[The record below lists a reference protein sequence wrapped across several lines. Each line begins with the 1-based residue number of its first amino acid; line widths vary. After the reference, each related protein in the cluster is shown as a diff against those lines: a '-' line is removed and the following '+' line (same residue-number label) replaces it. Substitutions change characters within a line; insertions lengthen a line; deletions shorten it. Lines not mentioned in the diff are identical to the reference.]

1 MEKSDLSKG
10 PMICEPMD
18 RRDTAQYVQHGQRRA
33 VAGKLWLAASTLV
46 AGWHL
51 HRFACKPSMHMP
63 PQSPI
68 PHTDNIEWSS
78 CGDNY
83 ECGRLL
89 VPLDYHNESLGHA
102 DLAVGRYLAK
112 NKTSRLGSLFINP
125 GGPGGSGMSFLY
137 RAGPALATLLDDRYD
152 IVSWDPRGI
161 NGTTPGVDCF
171 ASQTDQD
178 IAFSHT
184 YQDVGFEARNLSD
197 PVDRAVYAQQVRK
210 ADAENAV
217 IAQLCLNRTGEG
229 LRHVGTATVVRDLEL
244 LSRVIE
250 GPEKLVNFWG
260 FSYGTVVGEVVSPRS
275 GLDNIFLTL
284 SSERY
289 FVNMFPERVGNVTID
304 GVVDPILWATT
315 GAYEWGKWDLVDTER
330 AYTNFLDACAEAG
343 PERCALNTNERS
355 TAPAI
360 RKAVEKFIDDLY
372 ERPLPV
378 PHGEQP
384 YILTSGMV
392 RNLLFINMYRPR
404 GWPALAEQIAA
415 GINGDGAPIT
425 NAVLNT
431 IERNSTKKAQ
441 TAMAIEAVTCVDGPE
456 LYDVDPHKAVEAIIE
471 ENVQTYGQ
479 VSTHFAGVEVSMCHH
494 WKTREAE
501 RFVGP
506 FNHTTLANDILVIGN
521 TADPITPVVN
531 ARTVNR
537 LLPQSRLIVQDGSGH
552 CSLAMASTCTA
563 KAIRGYFLDGVLPP
577 NGIVC
582 DTIERLF
589 PEKSAPAE
597 AKAWL
602 NSEASFSEAD
612 TRLAEVVRDLG
623 MAMEPFV
630 GLHKKPK
637 SLL

>member
-1 MEKSDLSKG
+1 MEKNEIFKG
-10 PMICEPMD
+10 PMICEPLD
-18 RRDTAQYVQHGQRRA
+18 RRDTTQHVQHGQRR
-33 VAGKLWLAASTLV
+33 VITGKLWLAASALV

-51 HRFACKPSMHMP
+51 HRLACKSSIHTA
-63 PQSPI
+63 PI
-68 PHTDNIEWSS
+68 PHTDKIEWSS

-89 VPLDYHNESLGHA
+89 VPLDYQDESLGHA
-102 DLAVGRYLAK
+102 DLSVGRYLAK
-112 NKTSRLGSLFINP
+112 NKTSRLGSLFVNP

-217 IAQLCLNRTGEG
+217 IAQLCLNRTGEA

-260 FSYGTVVGEVVSPRS
+260 FSYGTVVGS
-275 GLDNIFLTL
+275 
-284 SSERY
+284 Y

-304 GVVDPILWATT
+304 GVVDPTLWAETVNNQKP
-315 GAYEWGKWDLVDTER
+315 GDLVDTER
-330 AYTNFLDACAEAG
+330 AYTNFLNACFEVG
-343 PERCALNTNERS
+343 PERCALNTNETS
-355 TAPAI
+355 SAPAI
-360 RKAVEKFIDDLY
+360 RKAIENFLGDLY

-378 PHGEQP
+378 PHGDQP

-392 RNLLFINMYRPR
+392 RNLMFMNMYRPR
-404 GWPALAEQIAA
+404 GWPTLAEQIAA
-415 GINGDGAPIT
+415 GLKGDGAPIM
-425 NAVLNT
+425 NAVLNS

-456 LYDVDPHKAVEAIIE
+456 LYNIDSHKAIEDIIE
-471 ENVQTYGQ
+471 ENVLTYEQ
-479 VSTHFAGVEVSMCHH
+479 VSTHFAAVEISMCHH
-494 WKTREAE
+494 WKSREAE
-501 RFVGP
+501 RFAGP
-506 FNHTTLANDILVIGN
+506 FNHTTLANDILIIGN

-531 ARTVNR
+531 ARAVNR

-589 PEKSAPAE
+589 PEKSAPVE

-602 NSEASFSEAD
+602 NPEASVSEAD
-612 TRLAEVVRDLG
+612 THLAEVVRDLG

>member
-1 MEKSDLSKG
+1 MEKEKLHNDAI
-10 PMICEPMD
+10 ICEPLD
-18 RRDTAQYVQHGQRRA
+18 QRTTAQRVKGGKRNAVVGKVLLTASALFTLRNLYHFSCKTARA
-33 VAGKLWLAASTLV
+33 
-46 AGWHL
+46 
-51 HRFACKPSMHMP
+51 
-63 PQSPI
+63 PI
-68 PHTDNIEWSS
+68 PHTDKIEWSS
-78 CGDNY
+78 CGENY

-89 VPLDYHNESLGHA
+89 VPLDYQNKTPGHA
-102 DLAVGRYLAK
+102 NLAVGRYLAK
-112 NKTSRLGSLFINP
+112 NSTHKLGSLFVNP
-125 GGPGGSGMSFLY
+125 GGPGGSGLSFLY
-137 RAGPALATLLDDRYD
+137 RAGPALAELLDGRYD

-171 ASQTDQD
+171 ASQTAQD

-197 PVDRAVYAQQVRK
+197 PIERAVYAQQVRK

-217 IAQLCLNRTGEG
+217 IAELCLNRTGEA

-250 GPEKLVNFWG
+250 GPEKPVNFWG
-260 FSYGTVVGEVVSPRS
+260 FSYGTVVGS
-275 GLDNIFLTL
+275 
-284 SSERY
+284 Y
-289 FVNMFPERVGNVTID
+289 FVNMFPHRVGNVAID

-315 GAYEWGKWDLVDTER
+315 GAYEWGKWDLVDTEK
-330 AYTNFLDACAEAG
+330 AYTNFLQSCAEVG
-343 PERCALNTNERS
+343 PERCALNTNQTS
-355 TAPAI
+355 TASAI
-360 RKAVEKFIDDLY
+360 RKTVDKFLDDLY

-378 PHGEQP
+378 PLGEQP

-392 RNLLFINMYRPR
+392 RGLMFTNMYRPR
-404 GWPALAEQIAA
+404 GWPALAEQLAA
-415 GINGDGAPIT
+415 GIRGNGAPILDS
-425 NAVLNT
+425 VLNT
-431 IERNSTKKAQ
+431 IELNTTKKAK

-456 LYDVDPHKAVEAIIE
+456 LWGVDPHEAVEAVIE
-471 ENVQTYGQ
+471 ENVLTYEK
-479 VSTHFAGVEVSMCHH
+479 VSTHFAAIEVSMCHH
-494 WKTREAE
+494 WKSREAE

-537 LLPQSRLIVQDGSGH
+537 LLPQSRLVVQDGSGH
-552 CSLAMASTCTA
+552 CSLAMASTCTG
-563 KAIRGYFLDGVLPP
+563 KAIRGYFLEGVLPP

-582 DTIERLF
+582 DTVERLF

-602 NSEASFSEAD
+602 DPETSLSEAD
-612 TRLAEVVRDLG
+612 THLAATLRKLG
-623 MAMEPFV
+623 QAIEPFV

-637 SLL
+637 QLL

>member
-83 ECGRLL
+83 ECG
-89 VPLDYHNESLGHA
+89 HA

-137 RAGPALATLLDDRYD
+137 RAGPALATICAESFKQTISYL
-152 IVSWDPRGI
+152 
-161 NGTTPGVDCF
+161 GTLVASMEQRELWVFLPNEKAPTHSIAVISPGVDCF

-250 GPEKLVNFWG
+250 GPEKMAFWHEVLNFI
-260 FSYGTVVGEVVSPRS
+260 SRVVSPRS

-284 SSERY
+284 SPQRY

-330 AYTNFLDACAEAG
+330 AYTNFLDACAEVSAGLDRSISVLIMNKAG

-355 TAPAI
+355 TAQAI

-384 YILTSGMV
+384 YILTSD
-392 RNLLFINMYRPR
+392 LLFINMYRPR

-479 VSTHFAGVEVSMCHH
+479 VSTHFAGVEVSIIYPCHPV
-494 WKTREAE
+494 AE
-501 RFVGP
+501 
-506 FNHTTLANDILVIGN
+506 
-521 TADPITPVVN
+521 PITPVVN